1 MPILKVR
8 DNEGNVSEIK
18 ALVGRQGD
26 SAYEI
31 AKQNGF
37 TGTKQEWLESLK
49 AKTPVLGTDYWTDS
63 DKQAINNY
71 IDQSIYD
78 STNEA
83 LTATNENIDRLKSN
97 MITTKG
103 NETEDTKI
111 IIDTEGSTICRLYT
125 VEEVDNLINTLKTD
139 LENTINNAIA
149 GANGAI
155 ITSDKVESA
164 TIITIEGST

>member
-8 DNEGNVSEIK
+8 DNNGNVSEIK

-37 TGTKQEWLESLK
+37 TGTKQAWLESLK
-49 AKTPVLGTDYWTDS
+49 AKAPVLGTDYWTDA
-63 DKQAINNY
+63 DKQAINDY
-71 IDQSIYD
+71 IDQGIYD

-83 LTATNENIDRLKSN
+83 LTTTNENINQLKSN

-111 IIDTEGSTICRLYT
+111 IINSDASTTYEIYT
-125 VEEVDNLINTLKTD
+125 VDEVNDLVNPIKEKLIRADNKVETSV
-139 LENTINNAIA
+139 
-149 GANGAI
+149 I
-155 ITSDKVESA
+155 ITAGEA
-164 TIITIEGST
+164 TT

>member
-31 AKQNGF
+31 AKKNGF
-37 TGTKQEWLESLK
+37 TGTKQEWLDSLK
-49 AKTPVLGTDYWTDS
+49 PVLGTDYWTDA

-71 IDQSIYD
+71 IDQGIYD

-83 LTATNENIDRLKSN
+83 LTATNENIDQLKSN

-111 IIDTEGSTICRLYT
+111 IINTEGSTTYRLYT
-125 VEEVDNLINTLKTD
+125 AEEVDELINNLKTH
-139 LENTINNAIA
+139 LENMINNAVEGI
-149 GANGAI
+149 NGA
-155 ITSDKVESA
+155 TVASDKA
-164 TIITIEGST
+164 

>member
-8 DNEGNVSEIK
+8 DNNGNVSEIK

-49 AKTPVLGTDYWTDS
+49 AKAPVLGTDYWTDA
-63 DKQAINNY
+63 DKQAINDY
-71 IDQSIYD
+71 IDQGIYD

-83 LTATNENIDRLKSN
+83 LTTTNENINQLKSN

-111 IIDTEGSTICRLYT
+111 IINSDASTTYEIYT
-125 VEEVDNLINTLKTD
+125 VDEVNSIANPIKEKLIRADNKVETSV
-139 LENTINNAIA
+139 
-149 GANGAI
+149 I
-155 ITSDKVESA
+155 ITAGE
-164 TIITIEGST
+164 TTT

>member
-8 DNEGNVSEIK
+8 DNNGNVSEIK

-37 TGTKQEWLESLK
+37 TGTKQEWLESWK
-49 AKTPVLGTDYWTDS
+49 AKAPILGTDYWTDA
-63 DKQAINNY
+63 DKQAINDY
-71 IDQSIYD
+71 IDQGIFD
-78 STNEA
+78 STNQA
-83 LTATNENIDRLKSN
+83 LTATNENIDQLKSN

-111 IIDTEGSTICRLYT
+111 IINSDASTTYEIYT
-125 VEEVDNLINTLKTD
+125 VDEVNNITNPIKEKLIRADNKVETSV
-139 LENTINNAIA
+139 
-149 GANGAI
+149 I
-155 ITSDKVESA
+155 ITAGEA
-164 TIITIEGST
+164 TT

>member
-1 MPILKVR
+1 MPILRVR

-37 TGTKQEWLESLK
+37 TGTKQEWLDSLK
-49 AKTPVLGTDYWTDS
+49 PVKGTDYWTAADQKS
-63 DKQAINNY
+63 INDY
-71 IDQSIYD
+71 IDQEIFD

-83 LTATNENIDRLKSN
+83 LTTTNENINQLKSN

-111 IIDTEGSTICRLYT
+111 IINSNASTTYEIYT
-125 VEEVDNLINTLKTD
+125 VDEVNDIVKPIKEKLIRADNKVETSV
-139 LENTINNAIA
+139 
-149 GANGAI
+149 I
-155 ITSDKVESA
+155 ITAGEA
-164 TIITIEGST
+164 TT

>member
-8 DNEGNVSEIK
+8 DNNGNVSEIK

-49 AKTPVLGTDYWTDS
+49 AKAPILGTDYWTDA
-63 DKQAINNY
+63 DKQAINDY
-71 IDQSIYD
+71 IDQGIFD
-78 STNEA
+78 STNQA
-83 LTATNENIDRLKSN
+83 LTATNENIDQLKSN

-111 IIDTEGSTICRLYT
+111 IINSDASTTYEIYT
-125 VEEVDNLINTLKTD
+125 VDEVNNITNPIKEKLIRADNKVETSV
-139 LENTINNAIA
+139 
-149 GANGAI
+149 I
-155 ITSDKVESA
+155 ITAGEA
-164 TIITIEGST
+164 TT